1 MFIFRFLGK
10 LLRAIWLGLNTLR
23 RVLHLILLLAIF
35 GALLA
40 ALVGQPRPVPSTAA
54 LVLDPTGELVEQLA
68 GSPLDRA
75 LAELNRD
82 EEPQTLVRDL
92 TDSLDRAIADERI
105 QAVVLNL
112 DGLQSG
118 GLASLQAIGERLDA
132 VRASG
137 KRVVAVGSAFTRD
150 QYYLASR
157 ADEVIMS
164 DLGLVYLE
172 GYEYFRAFFRSAL
185 DSLKVDLNVFRVGEY
200 KSFVEPFIRD
210 NMSDEDKVAAQ
221 RWVGALWSAW
231 ERDVASARKLEPARL
246 SAYANDLAGQMEAS
260 GGDAARAAVG
270 AGLVDKLMG
279 RPEFDAY
286 MMELVGESSLD
297 PGNFSAIDFRSY
309 LRATALEARLME
321 TRADNVAVIV
331 AAGEIV
337 DGEAP
342 PGTAGGDTLAA
353 EIRQARFDDSIAAV
367 VLRVDS
373 PGGSMFAS
381 EVVYDELA
389 ALKADGKPLVASM
402 GSVAASGGYY
412 IAMPADEIW
421 SAATTIT
428 GSIGVGALVPTVQRS
443 LDSLGI
449 HVDGFG
455 TTRMSGQL
463 RLDRPLGEDARRV
476 LTAGVEDAYRVFV
489 GKVAEARKL
498 TPEAAEK
505 LAQGRVWIGADALDL
520 KLVDHIGGLDQA
532 VQSAAKR
539 AGLAEGSYGTIF
551 MDPPMNLRER
561 LALELGVRA
570 VRLLAALGLE
580 PGPGWLSAGWLQQA
594 TRTLDAHVGLLARL
608 NDPRG
613 LYYHCFCGV
622 N

>member
-23 RVLHLILLLAIF
+23 RVLHLILLLVIF

-40 ALVGQPRPVPSTAA
+40 ALVGQPRPVPSRAA

-75 LAELNRD
+75 LAELNQE

-92 TDSLDRAIADERI
+92 TDSLDRAIDDERI

-210 NMSDEDKVAAQ
+210 TMSEEDKLAAR

-231 ERDVASARKLEPARL
+231 ERDVATARKLDPARL

-270 AGLVDKLMG
+270 AGLVDRLMG

-286 MMELVGESSLD
+286 MTELVGESSLD
-297 PGNFSAIDFRSY
+297 PGNYSAIDFRSY
-309 LRATALEARLME
+309 LRATALEARLLQ

-342 PGTAGGDTLAA
+342 PGTVGGDTLAA

-381 EVVYDELA
+381 EVVFDELA

-421 SAATTIT
+421 SGATTIT

-443 LDSLGI
+443 LDALGI

-498 TPEAAEK
+498 SPEEAEK
-505 LAQGRVWIGADALDL
+505 LAQGRVWIGSDALDL

-539 AGLAEGSYGTIF
+539 AGLAEGSYGTIY
-551 MDPPMNLRER
+551 MEPPMTLRER

-570 VRLLAALGLE
+570 VRLLSALGLA
-580 PGPGWLSAGWLQQA
+580 PQQGWLSAGWLKQA
-594 TRTLDAHVGLLARL
+594 SRALDAQVGLLSRL

-613 LYYHCFCGV
+613 IYYHCFCGV